1 MSVIMTTNSYL
12 KNLRKYRIEKD
23 WSQEKLAREAGISYQ
38 TVIKIERGG
47 IKNPKLETMLK
58 LSKALNISLDD
69 LVK

>member
-1 MSVIMTTNSYL
+1 MTTNSYL
-12 KNLRKYRIEKD
+12 KNLKKYRIEKG

-47 IKNPKLETMLK
+47 IKNPKLETILK

>member
-12 KNLRKYRIEKD
+12 KNLKKCRIEKD

-47 IKNPKLETMLK
+47 IKNPKLETLIR
-58 LSKALNISLDD
+58 LAKALSISLDE